1 MIYQTWKSP
10 VGRLHLV
17 ANEKGLLALAF
28 DDNWKSLRGQ
38 IARRQ
43 PRAPGAS
50 AGDLRRGES
59 PVITQAIAEL
69 DEYFRG
75 SRRTFSVPLAVQ
87 GTPFQRKAW
96 GALRK
101 IPYGAVS
108 TYAKQAARIQQPT
121 AVRAVGRANG
131 LNPVCIL
138 VPCHRVVGS
147 NGSLT
152 GYAGGLKAKKAL
164 LALEGIDLG

>member
-17 ANEKGLLALAF
+17 ADDKGLLALAF
-28 DDNWKSLRGQ
+28 DDNWKQLRG
-38 IARRQ
+38 
-43 PRAPGAS
+43 S
-50 AGDLRRGES
+50 FRGLGS
-59 PVITQAIAEL
+59 GSNAVIEQTIAEL
-69 DEYFRG
+69 TEYFRG
-75 SRRTFSVPLAVQ
+75 ERRTFSVPLAVQ

-96 GALRK
+96 SAVRA
-101 IPYGAVS
+101 IPYGKTS
-108 TYAKQAARIQQPT
+108 TYAKQAARIKQPT
-121 AVRAVGRANG
+121 AIRAVGRANG
-131 LNPVCIL
+131 LNPVCIV

-164 LALEGIDLG
+164 LALEGALVERQ